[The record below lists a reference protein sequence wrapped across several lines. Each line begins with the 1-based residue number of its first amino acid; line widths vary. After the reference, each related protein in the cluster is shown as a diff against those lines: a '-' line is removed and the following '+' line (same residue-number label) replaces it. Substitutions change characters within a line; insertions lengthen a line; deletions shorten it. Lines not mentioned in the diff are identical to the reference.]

1 MLVLV
6 RQSFV
11 LIITATSQFI
21 PINKLGLPVRP
32 SRQFR
37 HVNEAFVDSLKEA
50 LLQEPSG
57 SHGCLFVVAKG
68 IESKETF
75 NAAKKDAYEYEVLGG
90 THLMLATKKLHA
102 QLPENIYYQ
111 GRMARIYCGL
121 TDDQAIYLGAMHQKS
136 SSFCH
141 DITYREEVHFVKHR
155 I

>member
-11 LIITATSQFI
+11 LIITPTSQFI

-37 HVNEAFVDSLKEA
+37 RVNEAFVDSLKEA

-111 GRMARIYCGL
+111 GRMA
-121 TDDQAIYLGAMHQKS
+121 
-136 SSFCH
+136 
-141 DITYREEVHFVKHR
+141 
-155 I
+155 